1 MAAQK
6 GRTTLHTKGSL
17 QISRINTDS
26 SAGGRTAAKTAAS
39 FEVAAAETEDGNSIA
54 AGGVETMWTEVEA
67 VVPSELGGR
76 GASEVTA
83 SKALEACNHATY
95 RAPRE

>member
-1 MAAQK
+1 VAESVVTGAAK
-6 GRTTLHTKGSL
+6 
-17 QISRINTDS
+17 
-26 SAGGRTAAKTAAS
+26 TAAKTAAS

-54 AGGVETMWTEVEA
+54 AGGVETMRTEVEA
-67 VVPSELGGR
+67 VVLSELGGR

-83 SKALEACNHATY
+83 SQAPAACNHATY